1 VRQREVARLALL
13 VLALASVVPVVRAS
27 RVLLIAAL
35 FLTEFLT
42 AGAWPALTRL
52 ASAPAREPLPVRGAL
67 VDRYLVPART
77 FRTPLVLVH
86 GLAPDGKDD
95 ARLVAAAALLARAG
109 FDVVVPTI
117 PGLTQLRLRPED
129 VRPVVATLAA
139 QQRPAVVVGVSV
151 GAGVA
156 MLAAAQ
162 AEARAPVRLV
172 LSLGG
177 YASAAE
183 LVRFYL
189 TGEFEFGDARGRAA
203 HDPALIETFVR
214 ANPDLLDAS
223 ARRVLAAAD
232 LGAVDASLQRLS
244 PDLRALFD
252 ALSPERVVRSI
263 TAPLLLVHG
272 RDDVAVPYTESL
284 RLAAVRPDRT
294 RLVLVG
300 VVGHVEGADVVERWS
315 AVRDV
320 LALWTATYRLLTLAC
335 TGAMSVA

>member
-1 VRQREVARLALL
+1 MV
-13 VLALASVVPVVRAS
+13 
-27 RVLLIAAL
+27 AAL
-35 FLTEFLT
+35 FLAEFLT

-52 ASAPAREPLPVRGAL
+52 TSAPAREPLPVRGAL
-67 VDRYLVPART
+67 VDRHIVPART
-77 FRTPLVLVH
+77 ARTPLVLVH
-86 GLAPDGKDD
+86 GLAPEGKDD
-95 ARLVAAAALLARAG
+95 TRLVAAASLLARAG
-109 FDVVVPTI
+109 FDVAVPTI

-129 VRPVVATLAA
+129 VTPVVASLAA
-139 QQRPAVVVGVSV
+139 RQRPAVLVGVSV

-162 AEARAPVRLV
+162 PEVRERVRLV

-177 YASAAE
+177 YASAAD

-189 TGEFEFGDARGRAA
+189 TGEYAFGDTRGRVG
-203 HDPALIETFVR
+203 HDPALIETFLR

-223 ARRVLAAAD
+223 ARRVLAAAAA
-232 LGAVDASLQRLS
+232 GVDAPLHALS
-244 PDLRALFD
+244 PDLRALLD
-252 ALSPERVVRSI
+252 ALSPERVAHAI

-272 RDDVAVPYTESL
+272 RDDIAVPYTESL
-284 RLAAVRPDRT
+284 RLAATRPERT

-320 LALWTATYRLLTLAC
+320 LALWTVTYRLLTLASA
-335 TGAMSVA
+335 GRMSAGEMSVA